1 LRGSNIS
8 TFYFRS
14 LANDPPVPAAG

>member
-1 LRGSNIS
+1 LRSSNIS
-8 TFYFRS
+8 TFYFCS